1 MTARSVKAKDSK
13 TSQNIATW
21 VVYIVQCADGTFY
34 TGISNNL
41 ERRLKRHNAGTA
53 SRYTRYR
60 LPVTLIY
67 QELQPTK
74 SAALKRELEIK
85 KLSRKAKQRLINEGA

>member
-1 MTARSVKAKDSK
+1 MPARSVKAKDSK
-13 TSQNIATW
+13 THQNIATW
-21 VVYIVQCADGTFY
+21 VVYIVQCVDGTFY
-34 TGISNNL
+34 TGITNSL
-41 ERRLKRHNAGTA
+41 ERRLKQHNAGTA

-67 QELQPTK
+67 QEVQPTK
-74 SAALKRELEIK
+74 STALKRELEIK

>member
-1 MTARSVKAKDSK
+1 MTARPVKAKDSK
-13 TSQNIATW
+13 IPQNVATW
-21 VVYIVQCADGTFY
+21 VVYIAQCADGTFY
-34 TGISNNL
+34 TGITNNL
-41 ERRLKRHNAGTA
+41 ERRLKQHNAGTA

-67 QELQPTK
+67 QEVQPTK

>member
-1 MTARSVKAKDSK
+1 MTSTSVKAKDSK
-13 TSQNIATW
+13 TSQKVATW

-34 TGISNNL
+34 TGITNNL
-41 ERRLKRHNAGTA
+41 ERRLKQHNAGTA

-67 QELQPTK
+67 QEVQPTK

>member
-1 MTARSVKAKDSK
+1 MTSTSVKAKDSK
-13 TSQNIATW
+13 TSQKVATR

-34 TGISNNL
+34 TGITNNL
-41 ERRLKRHNAGTA
+41 ERRLKQHNAGTA

-67 QELQPTK
+67 QEVQPTK

>member
-1 MTARSVKAKDSK
+1 MTSKRVKSEASK
-13 TSQNIATW
+13 TSPEVTTW
-21 VVYIVQCADGTFY
+21 IVYIMQCADGTFY
-34 TGISNNL
+34 TGITNDL
-41 ERRLKRHNAGTA
+41 ERRLKQHNAGTA

-67 QELQPTK
+67 QAVQPTK

>member
-1 MTARSVKAKDSK
+1 MPARSVKDKDSK
-13 TSQNIATW
+13 PPQNIATW

-41 ERRLKRHNAGTA
+41 ERRLKQHNAGTA

-67 QELQPTK
+67 QEVQPTK

-85 KLSRKAKQRLINEGA
+85 KLSRKAKQRLINEGT

>member
-13 TSQNIATW
+13 TSQNSATW
-21 VVYIVQCADGTFY
+21 IVYIVQCADGTFY

-41 ERRLKRHNAGTA
+41 ERRLKQHNAGTA

-67 QELQPTK
+67 QAVQPTK